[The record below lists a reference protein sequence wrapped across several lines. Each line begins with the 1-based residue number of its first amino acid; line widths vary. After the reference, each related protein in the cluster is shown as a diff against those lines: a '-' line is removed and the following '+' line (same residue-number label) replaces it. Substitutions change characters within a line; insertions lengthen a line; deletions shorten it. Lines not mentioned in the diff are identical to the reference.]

1 MLLTIILTMNNPKF
15 SIIDRIKSFKYA
27 FNGLKLFFI
36 NDHNGRVHLF
46 ATIVAIGLSF
56 YLKISG
62 LEWIAILAVI
72 SAVFVAE
79 ILNSALEKLADVVSP
94 DYHPKIK
101 VVKDLAAAAVL
112 VAAFLS
118 VAVGFIVFLP
128 KLFL

>member
-1 MLLTIILTMNNPKF
+1 M
-15 SIIDRIKSFKYA
+15 
-27 FNGLKLFFI
+27 

-62 LEWIAILAVI
+62 YEWIAILSVI

-79 ILNSALEKLADVVSP
+79 IFNSAIEKLADVVSL

-112 VAAFLS
+112 IAAFLA
-118 VAVGFIVFLP
+118 VAVGAIVFIP

>member
-1 MLLTIILTMNNPKF
+1 MNKGKF

-36 NDHNGRVHLF
+36 HDHNGRVHLF
-46 ATIVAIGLSF
+46 AAIVAIGMSF
-56 YLKISG
+56 YLEISG
-62 LEWIAILAVI
+62 LEWIAILSVI

-79 ILNSALEKLADVVSP
+79 ILNSAIEKLADVVSP
-94 DYHPKIK
+94 DYYPKIK

-112 VAAFLS
+112 VAAFLA
-118 VAVGFIVFLP
+118 VAVGAIVFIP

>member
-1 MLLTIILTMNNPKF
+1 MNNGKF

-36 NDHNGRVHLF
+36 HDHNGRVHLI
-46 ATIVAIGLSF
+46 AAIVAIGMSF

-62 LEWIAILAVI
+62 LEWMAILSVI

-79 ILNSALEKLADVVSP
+79 ILNSAIEKLADVVSP
-94 DYHPKIK
+94 DFNPKIK

-112 VAAFLS
+112 VAAFLA
-118 VAVGFIVFLP
+118 VAVGLIIFIP